1 MAQPRPP
8 AAYLRA
14 TQGCAPDTLARQ
26 HAAVAEA
33 AISAGRH
40 DTLLLAGAATVRG
53 NPARVM
59 RLLASCT
66 KHGVAVELVG
76 PPAPH
81 NSGTMP
87 GGAPV
92 RGRPDPRL
100 LGKDH
105 PSPPQPR
112 RRPAG

>member
-14 TQGCAPDTLARQ
+14 TEGCAPDTLARQ

-33 AISAGRH
+33 ARWRGWPTPVVYADVNVRQVADGYCPALARLEAAISAGRH
-40 DTLLLAGAATVRG
+40 DTLLLAGPATVRG

-66 KHGVAVELVG
+66 KHGVAVELLG
-76 PPAPH
+76 PRTA
-81 NSGTMP
+81 
-87 GGAPV
+87 
-92 RGRPDPRL
+92 
-100 LGKDH
+100 
-105 PSPPQPR
+105 
-112 RRPAG
+112 